1 MAFDSDF
8 KGFPVESVEFYNQLR
23 DNNSKTWFEE
33 HKTDFEKYVMEPA
46 RVFVK
51 EMGKELRKISP
62 AIVADTR
69 YNRSIFRP
77 FRDIRFSKDKSPYKT
92 HLGVFFWEGHLPK
105 MDCPG
110 YYFHLEPPNLMLG
123 VGNHCFSKELLELY
137 RDCVVDPRLGEDL
150 RKALEEIQVK
160 GKYEIGVKKYKK
172 TPRGF
177 EKDHK
182 NSDLLLYGGL
192 VAFYET
198 AILEAFYSK
207 DIIDYCFKS
216 FEDMAPIHRWLL
228 AMLGKLK
235 K

>member
-92 HLGVFFWEGHLPK
+92 HLGVFFLGGPSAQNGLSRLLFP
-105 MDCPG
+105 PG
-110 YYFHLEPPNLMLG
+110 AAKSDAGSGEPLFLKRTFG
-123 VGNHCFSKELLELY
+123 TLQG
-137 RDCVVDPRLGEDL
+137 L
-150 RKALEEIQVK
+150 R
-160 GKYEIGVKKYKK
+160 
-172 TPRGF
+172 
-177 EKDHK
+177 
-182 NSDLLLYGGL
+182 
-192 VAFYET
+192 
-198 AILEAFYSK
+198 
-207 DIIDYCFKS
+207 C
-216 FEDMAPIHRWLL
+216 
-228 AMLGKLK
+228 
-235 K
+235 